1 MRNNKFTT
9 TLHVTCMKDDTKEDP
24 QLFQTSSFPGV
35 QIVRMTR
42 IDVNRKK
49 ARVWDKDADTIG
61 YFKMR
66 KFEF

>member
-1 MRNNKFTT
+1 
-9 TLHVTCMKDDTKEDP
+9 MKDDTKEDP

-42 IDVNRKK
+42 IDVSRKTE
-49 ARVWDKDADTIG
+49 RVWDKDADTTG